1 MSHLMPRRTSEFRDN
16 VLEDNSAH
24 DRRQQRSTMRG
35 GVTPTPKS
43 IKTTNLRPSQSRI
56 AQPLCLERD
65 RASLMIGTP
74 NHSNRRPMFSSV
86 ERPVA
91 LHSDK
96 KWVAERSQQIFEY
109 LRDVSSNPT
118 YSLDISRINS
128 LRQMT
133 IKEFVGIINHFF
145 HQIFGNRV
153 TVGHNHVE
161 DITAAMQRLNYPHQ
175 MGKSWLMSPTTQ
187 HSFGHVIVLLDFLMD
202 FAPSSE
208 ELTNEFLFTD
218 TTEQPSSYQHSVAS
232 ESMAV
237 LSTTQSHHALQLD
250 EELNALLFAACR
262 QCYVLWDQEHIE
274 EEEKMKIQTSEQ
286 VMSKKYDL
294 ENMQALQQQI
304 DGLKVK
310 NEKMEEQLSS
320 DNEKMHQLK
329 QLTYEQNRLAKSL
342 AATQK
347 ELAHQMEHN
356 VKLSTRANE
365 RQADLERQVEY
376 ERRLQ
381 KTVKNQKY
389 NVQHLKELQ
398 THSNDLVSH
407 SKVYERQVKNV
418 SDMELNQQVM
428 LARAK
433 QKQLDS
439 VEAYNADVHKLTMDS
454 VICQLKRDGGEKL
467 NLALPLQPTLA
478 DIDEHAKCLEVL
490 GKLLQ
495 HQRRLNDER
504 RQQLEQQKE
513 ALAGEEIKLYT
524 RVGSLNSELAAIKQH
539 RSNLE
544 ASHKT
549 KLDAIL
555 QLQQQLL
562 ERDLELRVQMEE
574 QQKLRESLSKKVA
587 ELVTRNEDIMTSAE
601 RYQEEDLQARNARC
615 DEIEKKLE
623 QAKDE
628 LEAFNATLATNKNK
642 LAVAKEEL
650 DSFPMPSFEPVV
662 EAINKLYF

>member
-16 VLEDNSAH
+16 VLEDNSVA

-43 IKTTNLRPSQSRI
+43 TKTSNLRPSQSRI
-56 AQPLCLERD
+56 SQPLCLERD
-65 RASLMIGTP
+65 RASQMIGTP
-74 NHSNRRPMFSSV
+74 NHNHRRPMFSSV

-118 YSLDISRINS
+118 HSLDISRINS

-153 TVGHNHVE
+153 TVGQNHVE
-161 DITAAMQRLNYPHQ
+161 DIIGAMQRLNYPHQ

-187 HSFGHVIVLLDFLMD
+187 HSFGHVIVLLDFLID

-208 ELTNEFLFTD
+208 EPANEFLFTD
-218 TTEQPSSYQHSVAS
+218 TSEQPSSYQHSVAS

-237 LSTTQSHHALQLD
+237 MSTTQSHQALQLD

-262 QCYVLWDQEHIE
+262 QCNVLWDQEHIE
-274 EEEKMKIQTSEQ
+274 EEDKLKAKTSEL
-286 VMSKKYDL
+286 VLSKKYDL
-294 ENMQALQQQI
+294 ENLQALNQEI
-304 DGLKVK
+304 DGLRVK
-310 NEKMEEQLSS
+310 NQRLEEQLSS
-320 DNEKMHQLK
+320 DNEKIHQLK
-329 QLTYEQNRLAKSL
+329 QLTQEQNRLAKTL

-347 ELAHQMEHN
+347 ELSHQMEHN
-356 VKLSTRANE
+356 AKVSAKANE
-365 RQADLERQVEY
+365 KQVDLERQVEY

-381 KTVKNQKY
+381 HKVKNQKY
-389 NVQHLKELQ
+389 NVQQLQDLQ
-398 THSNDLVSH
+398 THSNDLLSH

-439 VEAYNADVHKLTMDS
+439 VEAYNSDVHKLTMDS
-454 VICQLKRDGGEKL
+454 VICQLKRDGGQQL

-478 DIDEHAKCLEVL
+478 DIGEHVQCLEVL

-513 ALAGEEIKLYT
+513 ALAGEEIKLYAL
-524 RVGSLNSELAAIKQH
+524 VGTLNSELAALKQH

-544 ASHKT
+544 ASHKA
-549 KLDAIL
+549 KLDAML
-555 QLQQQLL
+555 QHQQQLL
-562 ERDLELRVQMEE
+562 ETDFELRVQLEE
-574 QQKLRESLSKKVA
+574 QQKMCETLLQKLTDLE
-587 ELVTRNEDIMTSAE
+587 TRNEEIMSSAE
-601 RYQEEDLQARNARC
+601 RYQEEDLQARNTRC

-623 QAKDE
+623 EAEEE
-628 LEAFNATLATNKNK
+628 LEAFTATLATNKAK
-642 LAVAKEEL
+642 LELAKEEL
-650 DSFPMPSFEPVV
+650 DSFPMPSFEPVM
-662 EAINKLYF
+662 EAINKLCF